1 MNVDI
6 IIPCFNEEKNIEKL
20 VQLWSEVT
28 KRNENFY
35 IYFVENGSGDDT
47 RENLKKY
54 IKLYHPKRT
63 NVLLIDKNIGY
74 GHGIKFGIQN
84 SKNEIICWTHAD
96 LQIPVEDVVS
106 IINKFLSLNNENVLI
121 KGKRS
126 SRKFIDS
133 FFTTMM
139 SIIGFLFTGY
149 FISDINAQPKV
160 LSRKL
165 FDKVKNFPNNF
176 LLDAHLLYSSKLKRI
191 EIISF
196 ESQFLTRVNNKPK
209 GGGSILGKIKL
220 SALTMKYLFTFRKN
234 KKIY

>member
-1 MNVDI
+1 M
-6 IIPCFNEEKNIEKL
+6 
-20 VQLWSEVT
+20 
-28 KRNENFY
+28 
-35 IYFVENGSGDDT
+35 
-47 RENLKKY
+47 
-54 IKLYHPKRT
+54 
-63 NVLLIDKNIGY
+63 
-74 GHGIKFGIQN
+74 
-84 SKNEIICWTHAD
+84 
-96 LQIPVEDVVS
+96 QIPVEDVVS

-133 FFTTMM
+133 FFTIMM

-165 FDKVKNFPNNF
+165 FDKVKHFPNNF

-196 ESQFLTRVNNKPK
+196 ES
-209 GGGSILGKIKL
+209 KL
-220 SALTMKYLFTFRKN
+220 DTA
-234 KKIY
+234 